1 MRTLDTLLVDTL
13 DLKKYIVLKLLNIIL
28 GKMGIEIGCWKI
40 YASQCTMLARS
51 TFPSSLCTHP
61 SLPNSKQKQ
70 QYPYNQHKLANP
82 SSHTRPHPRPHIT
95 LRHLRRP
102 RNTPIHHNSSS
113 RTARPTTIPI
123 RTTPPAPTTPTIKP
137 PLRTPTNP

>member
-1 MRTLDTLLVDTL
+1 MRALDTLLVGTL
-13 DLKKYIVLKLLNIIL
+13 DLKKYIVLKLLIIVL
-28 GKMGIEIGCWKI
+28 GEMGIEIGCWT
-40 YASQCTMLARS
+40 ASHCTMLASS

-70 QYPYNQHKLANP
+70 QYPHNQHKLANP
-82 SSHTRPHPRPHIT
+82 SPHTRPHPRPRIT
-95 LRHLRRP
+95 LCHLRRP
-102 RNTPIHHNSSS
+102 RNTTIHHNSSS
-113 RTARPTTIPI
+113 RTARPTTIPT